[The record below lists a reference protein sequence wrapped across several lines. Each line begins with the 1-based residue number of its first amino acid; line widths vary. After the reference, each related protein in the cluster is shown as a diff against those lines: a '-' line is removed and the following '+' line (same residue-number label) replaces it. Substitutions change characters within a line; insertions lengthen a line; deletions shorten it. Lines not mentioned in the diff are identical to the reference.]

1 MEIVNIRLDSRLIH
15 GQTAAMW
22 TGTLKA
28 TRIMVIDNEVV
39 KDDMMKS
46 LLRMACPKICKL
58 SILDTQTAT
67 ANIIAEKYEG
77 DRIFIIVKTSSTLVE
92 LLKCGFPLHEVTIG
106 NINGKTGSRAIM
118 KTICVTTEDEENFH
132 YLNDHKVMLYAQM
145 VPSNAKEELMKLL

>member
-28 TRIMVIDNEVV
+28 TRIMVIDNDVV

-58 SILDTQTAT
+58 SILDTTVAT
-67 ANIIAEKYEG
+67 ANIKARKYEG
-77 DRIFIIVKTSSTLVE
+77 DRVFIIVKTSATLVE
-92 LLKCGFPLHEVTIG
+92 LFKCGFPLNEVTIG
-106 NINGKTGSRAIM
+106 NINGKTGSRAVM
-118 KTICVTTEDEENFH
+118 KTICVTPEDEDNFH
-132 YLNDHKVMLYAQM
+132 YLDENHVKLFAQM
-145 VPSNAKEELMKLL
+145 VPSNAKEEFMKLL